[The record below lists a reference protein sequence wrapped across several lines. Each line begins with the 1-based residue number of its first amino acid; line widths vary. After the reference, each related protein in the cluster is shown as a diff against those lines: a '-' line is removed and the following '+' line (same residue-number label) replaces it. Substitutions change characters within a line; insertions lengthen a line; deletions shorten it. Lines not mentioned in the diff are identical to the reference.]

1 MAFIAL
7 LPMIALIAALSL
19 LFALLLYP
27 LFKFLFHRLFVENHE
42 LKILKLSL
50 QSGGKT
56 ITKLIKSL
64 NFKAAVEI
72 SVHHLGKEVN
82 YYLIVSKS
90 RLNQAKEFISAI
102 LPEADFK
109 EVEDYQLFNY
119 AGVTLA
125 KSVAIESDKDGRDI
139 DFDKI
144 DFSKVNEVGEG
155 AVVQVIHTPRM
166 PGLNFEI
173 RILSSA
179 PSEYQA
185 REIADT
191 ITESG
196 FRGFKIR
203 EPKDRVRFIHTVNFR
218 EHSFGL

>member
-1 MAFIAL
+1 
-7 LPMIALIAALSL
+7 LIAALSL

-27 LFKFLFHRLFVENHE
+27 LFKLLFHQLFVENHE
-42 LKILKLSL
+42 LKILKLSS
-50 QSGGKT
+50 QNGGKAV
-56 ITKLIKSL
+56 TKLIESL
-64 NFKAAVEI
+64 NFKAAVEM

-90 RLNQAKEFISAI
+90 RLDRAKRFIGAV
-102 LPEADFK
+102 LPETDFK

-119 AGVTLA
+119 SGVTLA
-125 KSVAIESDKDGRDI
+125 KSVAIESDKDGRI
-139 DFDKI
+139 DFEKI

-155 AVVQVIHTPRM
+155 AVVQIIHTPRM
-166 PGLNFEI
+166 PGLNFEV

-185 REIADT
+185 REIMDT